1 MMLFL
6 SVCTPT
12 PQWHFQSL
20 RTASVDM
27 GLVIQCQWVVDVR
40 VGLACSYEEEQIRE
54 DGSVA
59 PPVFYPT

>member
-40 VGLACSYEEEQIRE
+40 VGLEEEQIRE